1 MNPLIFTDA
10 FTSTHTGVKQ
20 CFCGKPTIE
29 DHDFWFC
36 SPECARADSL
46 RTLGGQGDYHYRNIM
61 QKACSNSAAP
71 KHVLLRH
78 KSERQLRSVSI
89 ARRGSVSQ
97 QAQHFPKPT
106 KTLHTLEEVT
116 TEILAGEGRSEGINT
131 SVHGPVAKIPRESSV
146 TGAILQEM
154 EEENEEEA
162 AWQKLANHTDDRSKP
177 PTLDWHHGVGQT
189 TANRRSRFIRRS
201 ASFACLDEQ
210 IAYWNGE
217 RGPVMEVVFQLR
229 QAWNEMTET
238 DIMPDFEKSDSD
250 EED

>member
-61 QKACSNSAAP
+61 QRACSNSTAP

-78 KSERQLRSVSI
+78 KSEHQLRSVSI
-89 ARRGSVSQ
+89 VRRGSVSQ
-97 QAQHFPKPT
+97 QAQHFLKPT
-106 KTLHTLEEVT
+106 KTLPTLEKVT
-116 TEILAGEGRSEGINT
+116 TEILARESRSEGSDT
-131 SVHGPVAKIPRESSV
+131 SVHGPVAKIPRESPE

-154 EEENEEEA
+154 EEETEEEA
-162 AWQKLANHTDDRSKP
+162 AWQKLVNRTDDRSKP
-177 PTLDWHHGVGQT
+177 PTLDHHGVGQT

-210 IAYWNGE
+210 IENWNGE

-250 EED
+250 SED